1 MDKLYHKTKKTGRV
15 LLKKDYNFVKLL
27 LAPDKIMNRLHR
39 KIRAKM
45 QKDADTDKNGRKGRP
60 E

>member
-1 MDKLYHKTKKTGRV
+1 M
-15 LLKKDYNFVKLL
+15 LKKDYNFVKLL